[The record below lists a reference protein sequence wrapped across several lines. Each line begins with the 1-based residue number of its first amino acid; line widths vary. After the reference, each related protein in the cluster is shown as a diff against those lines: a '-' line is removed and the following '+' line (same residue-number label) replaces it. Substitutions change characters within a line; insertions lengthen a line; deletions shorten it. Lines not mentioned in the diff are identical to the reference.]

1 MSNSLSSM
9 IMQNLVKRSE
19 NNYKGDRS
27 EYKMNI
33 DSKEKEMLRKI
44 MNNDVKNNTVNTC
57 EIKPFITD
65 KKIIYS
71 LDDFINKNI

>member
-19 NNYKGDRS
+19 DNYKGDRS

-33 DSKEKEMLRKI
+33 DSKEKEMLIKM
-44 MNNDVKNNTVNTC
+44 MNNGIKDNTVNTC
-57 EIKPFITD
+57 EIKPFATE
-65 KKIIYS
+65 KKVLYS